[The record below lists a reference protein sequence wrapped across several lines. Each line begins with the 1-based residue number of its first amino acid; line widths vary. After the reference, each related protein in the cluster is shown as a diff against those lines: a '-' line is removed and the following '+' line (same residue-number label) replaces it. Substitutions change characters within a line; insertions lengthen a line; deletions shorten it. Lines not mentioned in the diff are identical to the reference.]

1 MSTAAELRLRARAFS
16 PDPFP
21 AGSVGDSEWAYAP
34 GDFELLLLHRI
45 VRQGFAANRSVHYAE
60 NFPAAP
66 EQRMFRRGDEIV
78 RAAAVRGSGWQ
89 VRIDDAWRAAEV
101 RRGGDTAPHEVD
113 EPVVALPVRPL
124 DDGLLD
130 VGVTVLGRPVF
141 RSAEVP
147 VVFSGESAAEARS
160 DEPGETRHDVRPL
173 GDGWW
178 TTVHRLG
185 FRYLRIAGASS
196 VRVEAN
202 IRPVPS
208 AGVFLCSDDEL
219 NRIWAVAAYT
229 IRLCLQGLVL
239 DGVKRDRMPWIG
251 DQALNTLSNAYAVG
265 DGGIVRD
272 GLVALGR
279 PDGYVNGIADYSLW
293 WLIGRGL
300 HRRYFGGS
308 VPDTVLT
315 ELLRECGDDG
325 VFRPRGAG
333 FGGIE
338 GSVLIDWGV
347 RIEPDRDLTALQ
359 LLCYWALREAGS
371 PVADVLRRTLYDR
384 AWDASAGAWREYL
397 DDSPSD
403 DPYPNLLAVLSGI
416 GHGDGAVAAIRNG
429 AVRTPWMAAFAVR
442 ALAAAGHPEEA
453 VERMRAR
460 WAPLLAAGA
469 TTFWEDFT
477 AEGESPYE
485 MYGRPFGKSLAHAW
499 GAGPAAILPETVL
512 GIRPESDGWATFSV
526 APRLG
531 ALRWASAV
539 VPIPHGDIVVEAA
552 GGSVTVE
559 LPGGT
564 RLLRPE
570 AIGPTRVSWV
580 PAGNDEDP
588 AKNVS
593 FESIPA
599 G

>member
-1 MSTAAELRLRARAFS
+1 MSTAAELRMRARAFS

-21 AGSVGDSEWAYAP
+21 AGSVGDNEWSYAP
-34 GDFELLLLHRI
+34 GDYELLLLHRV
-45 VRQGFAANRSVHYAE
+45 VREGFAANRFVHYAE

-66 EQRMFRRGDEIV
+66 GERRFRRGDKLV
-78 RAAAVRGSGWQ
+78 RASAVPGAGWQ
-89 VRIDDAWRAAEV
+89 VCVDDVWLSAEV
-101 RRGGDTAPHEVD
+101 RLGAEAPPHEAD
-113 EPVVALPVRPL
+113 EPVVALPVQRL
-124 DDGLLD
+124 DGGLLD
-130 VGVTVLGRPVF
+130 LGVTVLGRPVF
-141 RSAEVP
+141 RSAQVP
-147 VVFSGESAAEARS
+147 VVCSGESPAEALSR
-160 DEPGETRHDVRPL
+160 EPGETRHDVRSL

-178 TTVHRLG
+178 TTEHRLG
-185 FRYLRIAGASS
+185 MRYLRIEGASS

-202 IRPVPS
+202 IRPVAN

-251 DQALNTLSNAYAVG
+251 DQALNTLSNAYALG

-308 VPDTVLT
+308 VPGDVLAG
-315 ELLRECGDDG
+315 LLRECGADG
-325 VFRPRGAG
+325 VLRPRGQG
-333 FGGIE
+333 FGGIT

-347 RIEPDRDLTALQ
+347 RVDPDRDLTALQ
-359 LLCYWALREAGS
+359 LLWYWALREAGS
-371 PVADVLRRTLYDR
+371 PVADVLRHTLYER
-384 AWDASAGAWREYL
+384 AWDASEGAWREYL
-397 DDSPSD
+397 GESRND

-416 GHGDGAVAAIRNG
+416 GHGDGAVTAIRRG

-453 VERMRAR
+453 VERMRAL

-477 AEGESPYE
+477 AEGESPHE

-531 ALRWASAV
+531 GLAWASAV
-539 VPIPHGDIVVEAA
+539 VPTPHGDLVVEAA

-559 LPGGT
+559 VPPGT
-564 RLLRPE
+564 RLLHPE
-570 AIGPTRVSWV
+570 AVGPTTVTWSL
-580 PAGNDEDP
+580 PPG
-588 AKNVS
+588 
-593 FESIPA
+593 
-599 G
+599 